1 MRGGDDKIYSVLEDL
16 RANTDRE
23 YADFNSKLIPNV
35 AKTSMLGVRVPTLRK
50 IAKKMVEERCEAV
63 FLEDLPHKYFEENM
77 LHSILVSSVKDF
89 DLCVDLVDK
98 FLPYVDNWAVCDILS
113 PKVLARDKE
122 KLLKKI
128 DDWIKIGE
136 EYTVRF
142 GISMLMQ
149 HFLDDD
155 FQEVYLKKVAEI
167 RMDKYYVKMMQAW
180 YFATALAKRWNE
192 AIKII
197 EQKKLDSWTHN
208 KSIQKAIE
216 SYRVPNEHK
225 NYLRSLRLLGQ

>member
-155 FQEVYLKKVAEI
+155 FQEVYLKKVDFFFPLLWSSKPEGEFCFVSSDIEKI
-167 RMDKYYVKMMQAW
+167 RRQVGVYAP
-180 YFATALAKRWNE
+180 T
-192 AIKII
+192 
-197 EQKKLDSWTHN
+197 
-208 KSIQKAIE
+208 
-216 SYRVPNEHK
+216 
-225 NYLRSLRLLGQ
+225 